1 MYIALGD
8 LGADIV
14 IEQEYIADLAFLLG
28 FPLGEFGL
36 HEAVIELELDLFAG
50 DHGAM
55 GSFGTGGR
63 RSKWGPVGH
72 LSPLWHSGKTKIIGA
87 FWLR

>member
-1 MYIALGD
+1 M
-8 LGADIV
+8 GADIV
-14 IEQEYIADLAFLLG
+14 IEQVYIADLAFLLG

-36 HEAVIELELDLFAG
+36 HEAVIELGLDLFAG
-50 DHGAM
+50 DLGAM
-55 GSFGTGGR
+55 GSYGTGSR

-72 LSPLWHSGKTKIIGA
+72 LSPLWHSGKIKIIGA